1 VVIVVL
7 SVLPPVKDLSAFNR
21 GYLEYLAIL
30 AWILVAFF
38 PVLYWTMVWYQAIE
52 TKLKEGAGCLGL
64 LIVGMF
70 FSVYVEIPQFYAG
83 RLKVPYDQI
92 LDTLMVL
99 LVYIPLWIGLAGR
112 LDAICRHSV
121 TPETGNG
128 DAECGQ
134 SVDAGQTQNAS
145 PREYD

>member
-1 VVIVVL
+1 MVIVVL
-7 SVLPPVKDLSAFNR
+7 SVLPPVRDLSEFNR

-70 FSVYVEIPQFYAG
+70 FSVYVEIPQFYVG
-83 RLKVPYDQI
+83 RLELPYDQVFQA
-92 LDTLMVL
+92 LMVF

-112 LDAICRHSV
+112 LDAICRHSA
-121 TPETGNG
+121 TSEKDNG
-128 DAECGQ
+128 GKECGQ
-134 SVDAGQTQNAS
+134 STDAVPTQNA
-145 PREYD
+145 PPKEND